1 MNNTYVQQHW
11 IELGLLLVWSILW
24 KGWALWRAA
33 RQEDKA
39 WFIVILILN
48 TVGVLEMFYIFV
60 FSKRHQSSVSS
71 KQVKD

>member
-1 MNNTYVQQHW
+1 MNETTLHQYW
-11 IELGLLLVWSILW
+11 LPLAILLVWTIVW

-48 TVGVLEMFYIFV
+48 TIGILEMFYIFV
-60 FSKRHQSSVSS
+60 FSKRHQSSKTEPV
-71 KQVKD
+71 V

>member
-11 IELGLLLVWSILW
+11 IELGLLLVWSIFW

-33 RQEDKA
+33 REEDKA

-60 FSKRHQSSVSS
+60 FSKRHQQAKRV
-71 KQVKD
+71 DE